1 MPDAQYS
8 SICYWP
14 RNSGIRSLGRMGAGE
29 THGVQHLTDPSIQL
43 PPGCAGSHCLLPDRI
58 TLGLC
63 LFAGRVFRDHR
74 LISHGPWPMAHGMME
89 SPVLQPS
96 ALFTSA
102 FGSRL
107 GLLHAGG
114 PHHSETHS
122 ERLPVPTSSHKFPA
136 FRVWPRCSTR
146 AVLRSEKRSV
156 GQQQLR

>member
-74 LISHGPWPMAHGMME
+74 FISHGPWPMGPWDDGKPRSSAV
-89 SPVLQPS
+89 SPFHLCVRFPAGLAACRGPPS
-96 ALFTSA
+96 QRNAQRTPS
-102 FGSRL
+102 
-107 GLLHAGG
+107 
-114 PHHSETHS
+114 
-122 ERLPVPTSSHKFPA
+122 SSHKFPA
-136 FRVWPRCSTR
+136 FRVWPRRSTR